1 MSEVWEKVE
10 PRVYES
16 RIKVPYAWQAG
27 ETASRFLLSL
37 KNEKKFLGK
46 KCSRCAKVL
55 VPPRKTCPH
64 CFVPTGDWVD
74 VSDEGV
80 VETFTT
86 VRRDTGILPTAPPFV
101 YAVIK
106 LDGAD
111 TGLVHLVGEVKPG
124 ETKEGMRVK
133 AVFAEER
140 TGKLLDVAYFKP
152 V

>member
-46 KCSRCAKVL
+46 KCSKCSKVL
-55 VPPRKTCPH
+55 MPPRKSCPF
-64 CFVPTGDWVD
+64 CFVPTADWVE
-74 VSDEGV
+74 VSDEGA

-86 VRRDTGILPTAPPFV
+86 VRRDTGILPMAPPFV

-111 TGLVHLVGEVKPG
+111 TGLVHLVGEVQPG
-124 ETKEGMRVK
+124 QMKEGMRVK

>member
-1 MSEVWEKVE
+1 MSDVWEKVE

-46 KCSRCAKVL
+46 KCSKCTKVL
-55 VPPRKTCPH
+55 VPPRKSCPY
-64 CFVPTGDWVD
+64 CFVETGDWVN
-74 VSDEGV
+74 VSDVGV

-86 VRRDTGILPTAPPFV
+86 VRRDTGILPMEPPFV

-111 TGLVHLVGEVKPG
+111 TGLVHIVGDVKP
-124 ETKEGMRVK
+124 EEVKEGMRVK

-140 TGKLLDVAYFKP
+140 TGKMLDVRYFKP